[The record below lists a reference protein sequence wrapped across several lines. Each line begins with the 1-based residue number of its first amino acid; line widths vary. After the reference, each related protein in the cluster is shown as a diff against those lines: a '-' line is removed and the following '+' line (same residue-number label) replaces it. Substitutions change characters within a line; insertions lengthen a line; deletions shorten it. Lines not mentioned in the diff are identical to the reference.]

1 MTSVKKKVK
10 VCVANETEVNAM
22 LQQPAIPRTPEEV
35 AMFLSKLTEKEQYMV
50 KGIIIGMAEARAV
63 QDSV

>member
-1 MTSVKKKVK
+1 
-10 VCVANETEVNAM
+10 M
-22 LQQPAIPRTPEEV
+22 LQQTAIPRTPEEF
-35 AMFLSKLTEKEQYMV
+35 AMSLSKLTEKEQYMV